1 MRAGLLR
8 EKVSFYGEVRV
19 QNSAGELVKTS
30 QLLLSTL
37 CYRIKKQGG
46 LLIDASEEFITSTV
60 IIQIRKR
67 AVIKEGMLFRYQ
79 GKDYRIMNLDDQIGD
94 QTTIISGK
102 KMNK

>member
-8 EKVSFYGEVRV
+8 EKVSFYAETRV

-30 QLLLSTL
+30 QMVLATL
-37 CYRIKKQGG
+37 CYRMKKQGG
-46 LLIDASEEFITSTV
+46 LLLNASEEFITSTV

-79 GKDYRIMNLDDQIGD
+79 NKDYRIENIDEISD
-94 QTTIISGK
+94 QTQIITGK
-102 KMNK
+102 KVNK